1 MYMFLTQLQVRPLR
15 TDGSSI
21 TLSTSSHHGL
31 RQARLARPRSLRED
45 ANIREFPRL
54 VIRATSEALPPFLPS
69 SVYRWSHVLSLCY
82 AI

>member
-1 MYMFLTQLQVRPLR
+1 MYKFLTQLQVRPLR

-21 TLSTSSHHGL
+21 TLSTSSHHAL

-54 VIRATSEALPPFLPS
+54 VIRATSEALPFLPS

>member
-1 MYMFLTQLQVRPLR
+1 MFLTQLQVRPLR